1 MGVDEAG
8 AGDRNGRFGKRHKI
22 LGVLRDA
29 LRQKSV
35 GAIETIPE
43 KGITRYAKPAGIITS
58 LIPMTNPELT
68 PIVTA
73 IYALKAR
80 DVVVFSPHPR
90 TVKTTNKVVQIM
102 RDALVSIGENPDFL
116 QCVDE
121 VNMDLVAETMRRCDL
136 IMDTGGPALTKAA
149 HSSG

>member
-8 AGDRNGRFGKRHKI
+8 AGDRAGRYGKRHKI

-35 GAIETIPE
+35 GPIEVIPE
-43 KGITRYAKPAGIITS
+43 KGLVRYGKPAGVITS

-90 TVKTTNKVVQIM
+90 TAKTTNKVVQLM
-102 RDALVSIGENPDFL
+102 RDALASIG
-116 QCVDE
+116 VDASK
-121 VNMDLVAETMRRCDL
+121 L
-136 IMDTGGPALTKAA
+136 
-149 HSSG
+149 

>member
-1 MGVDEAG
+1 MAKHEVTPEQLAQLDEIFARARAAEKQIENYTQEQVDRMVRCVAWAAGNPKTFQEICWMGVDEAG
-8 AGDRNGRFGKRHKI
+8 AGDRNGRYGKRHKI

-43 KGITRYAKPAGIITS
+43 KGITRYAKPAGVITS

-73 IYALKAR
+73 IYALKGATLSSSPPIPAR
-80 DVVVFSPHPR
+80 
-90 TVKTTNKVVQIM
+90 
-102 RDALVSIGENPDFL
+102 
-116 QCVDE
+116 
-121 VNMDLVAETMRRCDL
+121 
-136 IMDTGGPALTKAA
+136 
-149 HSSG
+149 